1 MSKNKISIEST
12 HPPFQKTDSYA
23 LLWICSVVRWQTEET
38 RIYLLLKKSLFAQF
52 DSVAEHFYS
61 FSKYVSK
68 VVSSLSISLYTSF
81 FSIRSTNLFV
91 ASLKFSV
98 ILTISG
104 NTTKIS
110 FLL

>member
-1 MSKNKISIEST
+1 MSKNKILIEGT

-38 RIYLLLKKSLFAQF
+38 QIYLLVKKSLFAQF

-61 FSKYVSK
+61 FSKYVSR
-68 VVSSLSISLYTSF
+68 VVSSFRTSLYTSLF
-81 FSIRSTNLFV
+81 KISSINLLV
-91 ASLKFSV
+91 AILNLSV
-98 ILTISG
+98 NCAISG
-104 NTTKIS
+104 NKTKIS